1 MTHAHA
7 RRCAPLCELLSSP
20 RLFMLVKEHVLVSAY
35 GPGKW
40 GSSSCLG
47 GERGKIN
54 AIGQQSREAAALR
67 PVSQELGL
75 S

>member
-1 MTHAHA
+1 MAHTQA

-20 RLFMLVKEHVLVSAY
+20 RLFMLVKEHVLVNAY
-35 GPGKW
+35 GLGTW
-40 GSSSCLG
+40 GSGSCLG
-47 GERGKIN
+47 GECGKMN
-54 AIGQQSREAAALR
+54 AIGRQSREAAALR